1 MMGTGEDFIFDCTAK
16 DFEARVIKSE
26 VPVLVDFWA
35 PWCQPC
41 MQMKPILEKLV
52 AQREGK
58 VALARVN
65 VDAEQRIAMAFGIS
79 SIPDILIFRDGRPI
93 DRIQGVL
100 PEKALA
106 QVLDGLMPTK
116 EENLAEQ
123 ALGRER
129 SGDHAGAEALY
140 REALK
145 GEEFLDQARV
155 GLARVLLCRGE
166 ATEVISLLDNV
177 SCGGELG
184 DEALAL
190 RARAWFAQKVSGPS
204 DIGAARARVASA
216 TGRELALARYE
227 LGCLLAVAGEYEQA
241 LAELYEA
248 AEADQALLTG
258 PAREAMIQVF
268 HALGDT
274 HPVTQDFRAR
284 LMMLLC

>member
-1 MMGTGEDFIFDCTAK
+1 MSMAEDFVFDCGIK
-16 DFEARVIKSE
+16 EFEARVVKSE

-52 AQREGK
+52 RERGGK
-58 VALARVN
+58 VALAKVN
-65 VDAEQRIAMAFGIS
+65 VDAEPRLAEAFRIS

-93 DRIQGVL
+93 DRVQGMI

-106 QVLDGLMPTK
+106 QLLDGLLPSK
-116 EENLAEQ
+116 EENMAEMALAREQ
-123 ALGRER
+123 
-129 SGDHAGAEALY
+129 SGDLDGAETLY

-155 GLARVLLCRGE
+155 GLARILLGRGE
-166 ATEVISLLDNV
+166 KAEVMTLLDNV
-177 SCGGELG
+177 TGGGPLG

-190 RARAWFAQKVSGPS
+190 KARAWFAEKVPGPA
-204 DIGAARARVASA
+204 DIEVARAKAASA
-216 TGRELALARYE
+216 TGKEKARARYE
-227 LGCLLAVAGEYEQA
+227 LGCRLAAAGEYELA
-241 LAELYEA
+241 LEELIEA
-248 AEADQALLTG
+248 AEGDQALLTG

-268 HALGDT
+268 HALGDA
-274 HPVTQDFRAR
+274 HPVTQDYRAR

>member
-1 MMGTGEDFIFDCTAK
+1 MSMAEDFVFDCGIK
-16 DFEARVIKSE
+16 EFEARVVKSE

-52 AQREGK
+52 RERGGK
-58 VALARVN
+58 VALAKVN
-65 VDAEQRIAMAFGIS
+65 VDAEPRLAAAFQIS

-93 DRIQGVL
+93 DRVQGMI

-106 QVLDGLMPTK
+106 QLLDGLLPSK
-116 EENLAEQ
+116 EENMAEMALAREQ
-123 ALGRER
+123 A
-129 SGDHAGAEALY
+129 GDLDGAETLY

-155 GLARVLLCRGE
+155 GLARILLGRGE
-166 ATEVISLLDNV
+166 KAEVMTLLDNV
-177 SCGGELG
+177 TGGGPLG

-190 RARAWFAQKVSGPS
+190 KARAWFAEKVPGPA
-204 DIGAARARVASA
+204 DIEAARAKAASA
-216 TGRELALARYE
+216 TGKEKARARYE
-227 LGCLLAVAGEYEQA
+227 LGCRLAAAGEYELA
-241 LAELYEA
+241 LEELIEA
-248 AEADQALLTG
+248 AEGDQALLTG

-268 HALGDT
+268 HALGDA
-274 HPVTQDFRAR
+274 HPVTQDYRSR